1 MTGTDTAFHRWIRHY
16 HPATD
21 AAARL
26 VCFPHAGGSATFF
39 FPAARALAPDVDVL
53 AIQYPGRQ
61 DRRTEPLLDSI
72 EALAEPVAAALI
84 ADHDG
89 RPLTLFGHSM
99 GALVAFETARALRH
113 AGARLPLALFLAA
126 YPAATGPI
134 TRTPIHELP
143 DREFIAEMR
152 RMQGTPAAVLDN
164 AELMAFLLPIL
175 RSDFQACDTYA
186 CVAEPPLDCP
196 LFVYGGDADA
206 DVDRPSLERWREVTT
221 GGFTLTMFPGTHF
234 FVQSQSGQLL
244 ADIASRLG
252 TLGI

>member
-1 MTGTDTAFHRWIRHY
+1 MTHRVLSKWVTCPRPN
-16 HPATD
+16 PAATH
-21 AAARL
+21 RL
-26 VCFPHAGGSATFF
+26 FCLPFAGGGASAYRLW
-39 FPAARALAPDVDVL
+39 PSVL
-53 AIQYPGRQ
+53 PPWIEVCPVQWPGREE
-61 DRRTEPLLDSI
+61 RYNETPFTSLTGLSRTVAGEMRPYLDKPYAI
-72 EALAEPVAAALI
+72 
-84 ADHDG
+84 
-89 RPLTLFGHSM
+89 FGHSM

-186 CVAEPPLDCP
+186 CVAEAPLDCP

-252 TLGI
+252 ALGI